1 MKKKCLYLTVL
12 FCFFIFNIR
21 AKTFIKGVSLN
32 YENDSVLT
40 DTDRYY
46 TNGVQLDILTKNFY
60 DKNEYNFLTKLF
72 NIKNKEYHSFSF
84 GFGQKMF
91 TYHDIKIKEFLKN
104 DRPYAG
110 YLYFFGNKIIKHDN
124 KLDLF
129 GISVGAVGSISLAEQ
144 TQKKVH
150 NLIGSPKP
158 SGWNNQL
165 KNELLL
171 STVFSRIF
179 LTKNS
184 FSTFDYDFFPKI
196 TLTVGTP
203 ITSLTSSVEFRYGWN
218 LEKDYFSN
226 KIEFNRFSMEKD
238 NFLGQSLYL
247 FTSAELSCIFYNTF
261 LDGNIHNNI
270 ETDIRRNII
279 LYELATGLTYRIG
292 NYYFKTSARYMS
304 KEFKEQIKE
313 QVIFL
318 FNFVKLIN

>member
-1 MKKKCLYLTVL
+1 MKKYLYLIIVSYL
-12 FCFFIFNIR
+12 FISTAG

-40 DTDRYY
+40 STDRYY
-46 TNGVQLDILTKNFY
+46 TNGAHIDILSKNFY
-60 DKNEYNFLTKLF
+60 EKNEYEFLSKLF

-91 TYHDIKIKEFLKN
+91 TYHDINIEEFLKN

-110 YLYFFGNKIIKHDN
+110 YLYFFGNKIIKHDD

-129 GISVGAVGSISLAEQ
+129 GISAGFVGPISLSEQ
-144 TQKKVH
+144 TQKQVH
-150 NLIGSPKP
+150 YLIGSPKP
-158 SGWNNQL
+158 KGWDNQL
-165 KNELLL
+165 KNEFLL
-171 STVFSRIF
+171 SAVLSRIF

-184 FSTFDYDFFPKI
+184 FSTFDYDLFPKI
-196 TLTVGTP
+196 TLTIGTP
-203 ITSLTSSVEFRYGWN
+203 ITSLTSSMEFRYGWN

-238 NFLGQSLYL
+238 SFSGQSLYL
-247 FTSAELSCIFYNTF
+247 FTSAELSCMFYNTF

-270 ETDIRRNII
+270 ETDIERKIF

-292 NYYFKTSARYMS
+292 NYYFKASARYMS
-304 KEFKEQIKE
+304 KEFRKQIEE
-313 QVIFL
+313 QVIL
-318 FNFVKLIN
+318 LLNFVKLFE